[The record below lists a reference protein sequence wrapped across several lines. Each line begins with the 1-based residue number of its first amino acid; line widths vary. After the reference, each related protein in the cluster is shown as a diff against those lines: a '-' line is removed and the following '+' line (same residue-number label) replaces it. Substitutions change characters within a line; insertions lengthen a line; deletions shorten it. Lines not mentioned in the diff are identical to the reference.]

1 MRAMTDSASAPPDHY
16 DRASRRAL
24 TDPPGGVLMWIVFT
38 LELITFSIIFVMLGS
53 FRSGEAAV
61 FEAGQRALDP
71 TFGLVLTVTL
81 LTSGW
86 LVAEGVHAH
95 RVDDVDRARRYFAG
109 GIAIGLAFVG
119 LKVFDF
125 VSKSSAGLGLDGD
138 FGTAYFLA
146 TGFHF
151 VHVVIGLSMLVWV
164 AARMGRKPFE
174 DAETSVAGTALF
186 WHMCDI
192 AWLFLFPLFYVR

>member
-1 MRAMTDSASAPPDHY
+1 MNDIDATPTKT
-16 DRASRRAL
+16 DRASPRPL
-24 TDPPGGVLMWIVFT
+24 TDPPGGVLMWIVFV

-53 FRSGEAAV
+53 FRSGEASV

-71 TFGLVLTVTL
+71 TFGLVLTLTL

-86 LVAEGVHAH
+86 LVAEGVHAY
-95 RVDDVDRARRYFAG
+95 RADRVDRARRYYAG
-109 GIAIGLAFVG
+109 GIAIGLGFVG

-125 VSKSSAGLGLDGD
+125 VSKASAGLGLGDD
-138 FGTAYFLA
+138 FGAAYFLA

-151 VHVVIGLSMLVWV
+151 VHVLIGLSMLVWV
-164 AARMGRKPFE
+164 AARMGRRRFE
-174 DAETSVAGTALF
+174 DAETAVAGTALF

>member
-1 MRAMTDSASAPPDHY
+1 MTDIATAPPAPADP
-16 DRASRRAL
+16 SPPRAL
-24 TDPPGGVLMWIVFT
+24 TDPPGGVLMWIVFG

-53 FRSGEAAV
+53 FRSGASSV

-71 TFGLVLTVTL
+71 TFGLALTVTL

-86 LVAEGVHAH
+86 LVAEGVHAY
-95 RVDDVDRARRYFAG
+95 RKDRVDRARRYYAG
-109 GIAIGLAFVG
+109 GIAIGLGFVG

-125 VSKSSAGLGLDGD
+125 VSKSSAGLGLGDD

-151 VHVVIGLSMLVWV
+151 VHVVIGLGMLGWV
-164 AARMGRKPFE
+164 AWRMGRKRFE
-174 DAETSVAGTALF
+174 DAETAVAGTALF
-186 WHMCDI
+186 WHMCDL

>member
-1 MRAMTDSASAPPDHY
+1 M
-16 DRASRRAL
+16 
-24 TDPPGGVLMWIVFT
+24 LMWIVFV

-53 FRSGEAAV
+53 FRSGDAAT

-71 TFGLVLTVTL
+71 SFGLMLTLTL

-86 LVAEGVHAH
+86 LVAEGVHAY
-95 RVDDVDRARRYFAG
+95 RVDSVVHARRYFAA
-109 GIAIGLAFVG
+109 GIAIGLGFIG

-125 VSKSSAGLGLDGD
+125 ASKSAAGLGLNGD
-138 FGTAYFLA
+138 FGAAYFLA
-146 TGFHF
+146 TGFHLL
-151 VHVVIGLSMLVWV
+151 HVVIGLIMLVWV
-164 AARMGRKPFE
+164 AVRMGRKPFE